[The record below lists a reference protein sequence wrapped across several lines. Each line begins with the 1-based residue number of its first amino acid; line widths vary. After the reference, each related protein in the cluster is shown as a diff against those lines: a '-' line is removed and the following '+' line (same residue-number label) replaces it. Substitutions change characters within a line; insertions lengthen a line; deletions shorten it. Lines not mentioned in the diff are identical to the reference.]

1 MGTNAV
7 TYDSRNPSEVLAH
20 VFAEPAVPATP
31 RLQLLKAGASILQT
45 LEATLRR
52 LVKFGK
58 PAIQHPLAD

>member
-1 MGTNAV
+1 MGKQAV
-7 TYDSRNPSEVLAH
+7 SYDTRNPSEVLAH

-31 RLQLLKAGASILQT
+31 RLRLLKASAGILET